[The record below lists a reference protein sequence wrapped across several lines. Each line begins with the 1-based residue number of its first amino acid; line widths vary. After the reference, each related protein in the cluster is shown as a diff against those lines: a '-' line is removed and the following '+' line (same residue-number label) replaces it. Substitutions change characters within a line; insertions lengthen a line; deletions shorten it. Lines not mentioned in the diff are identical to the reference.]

1 MFELFIALFGGGYY
15 GNKLLNEHID
25 HKEADNR
32 RTEVKTRRDQ
42 WCSMVTD
49 RALEEELR
57 LFISRPENQDA
68 VLEQVS
74 EVYDKILD
82 GRRIDEFYPREL
94 WCKKKKDWSHGFHEE
109 VQEIVCRRDS
119 RNALRIMLAKRGR
132 LTGIDAV
139 NGVSRS
145 ICAASKLEAEVI
157 MWCAGELKRHGLKEM
172 FSMPTPELY
181 GVRGMGWEV

>member
-119 RNALRIMLAKRGR
+119 RNAL
-132 LTGIDAV
+132 
-139 NGVSRS
+139 
-145 ICAASKLEAEVI
+145 
-157 MWCAGELKRHGLKEM
+157 EL
-172 FSMPTPELY
+172 PQ
-181 GVRGMGWEV
+181 

>member
-68 VLEQVS
+68 VLAHVS
-74 EVYDKILD
+74 EVYNKIFENN
-82 GRRIDEFYPREL
+82 RIDELIPRWM
-94 WCKKKKDWSHGFHEE
+94 WCEKKTNWSNEYHEE
-109 VQEIVCRRDS
+109 VQEFICRLNPT
-119 RNALRIMLAKRGR
+119 NALRIMMAKRGR
-132 LTGIDAV
+132 LPAMDAITGSSMQLSF
-139 NGVSRS
+139 NT
-145 ICAASKLEAEVI
+145 KLDAEVFA
-157 MWCAGELKRHGLKEM
+157 WCAEELRRNGLKEQ
-172 FSMPTPELY
+172 FVIPNCYSHKI
-181 GVRGMGWEV
+181 GWDI